1 MKQVIFI
8 CRLGGISN
16 LLSDD
21 PRLGIR
27 RSVCK
32 YVQITAEISTIK
44 AVMICGFFFKTILIL
59 EVEFCYIEGFV
70 IVLHNYRNP

>member
-32 YVQITAEISTIK
+32 CVQITAEIYTLK
-44 AVMICGFFFKTILIL
+44 AVMICGFFFQNNFNIRGRILL
-59 EVEFCYIEGFV
+59 YRRFCDCFT
-70 IVLHNYRNP
+70 